1 MTEWRAG
8 PWLNALVPAIALLLC
23 ALLFASGQRE
33 AVFLAFNSLGRADLP
48 GITALWENITLLGDS
63 YTLFL
68 FMLPLLNKHPQLIKT
83 AALGAL
89 LTAPVSNLLK
99 AWLQVMRP
107 PAVLPLEQFQILGPT
122 LLGNSMPSGHTMAAF
137 LIAAVL
143 LPLCR
148 ARWQAWVLITL
159 ATLVG
164 ISRMVCGVH
173 WPTDVTAG
181 AAIGWCCGLLAH
193 WLAARWP
200 GGNGPGMQSFFALL
214 LAGNAI
220 WVLFFYHCHYDAAE
234 PLKTLIAIS
243 CAVLAFPAYRRLFF
257 RAGSPA
263 TSA

>member
-1 MTEWRAG
+1 MNEWQAS
-8 PWLNALVPAIALLLC
+8 PWLKAGVPGIALVLC
-23 ALLFASGQRE
+23 ALLFATEQRE
-33 AVFLAFNSLGRADLP
+33 SVFLAFNSLGQVGFP

-63 YTLFL
+63 FTLFL
-68 FMLPLLNKHPQLIKT
+68 FMLLLLDKHPQLIKT

-99 AWLQVMRP
+99 AWFQVMRP

-122 LLGNSMPSGHTMAAF
+122 LMGNSMPSGHTMAAF

-148 ARWQAWVLITL
+148 QRWQVWGLITL

-181 AAIGWCCGLLAH
+181 AAIGWSCGLLAH
-193 WLAARWP
+193 WLAVRWTA
-200 GGNGPGMQSFFALL
+200 GDRLGMQRFFALL
-214 LAGNAI
+214 LAGNAV

-234 PLKTLIAIS
+234 PLKTLIALS
-243 CAVLAFPAYRRLFF
+243 CCALALPAYRRLFF
-257 RAGSPA
+257 RSATPA
-263 TSA
+263 ANA